1 MIPPQH
7 PESPVASS
15 MKQSSTVR
23 HRKLRS
29 RGKARKNALNNHGT
43 TLSREE
49 LFKVKG

>member
-1 MIPPQH
+1 M
-7 PESPVASS
+7 ASS

-23 HRKLRS
+23 QRKLRS
-29 RGKARKNALNNHGT
+29 RGRQRKNALENKGS